1 MATGLLVVMGAVA
14 AAQAMAMSKVVVQ
27 ALVAQ
32 AMDQMRVMVARVVL
46 RVAAAR
52 AMAMKP
58 MAVARGMAMGKVVVQ
73 ALAAQVMERKKAMAM
88 SKVAAQAL
96 AALAMAVSK
105 VAIPPRAKPPTR
117 LKCQSLLLK
126 MCLGPVRRKKSK
138 SLKFS
143 GSQVGFSF
151 GTGGL
156 SMWM

>member
-1 MATGLLVVMGAVA
+1 MAVA
-14 AAQAMAMSKVVVQ
+14 
-27 ALVAQ
+27 
-32 AMDQMRVMVARVVL
+32 VARV
-46 RVAAAR
+46 
-52 AMAMKP
+52 
-58 MAVARGMAMGKVVVQ
+58 MAMGKVVVQALAALAMERKKAMAMGKVVVQALAAQVMERKKAMAMGKVAAQ

>member
-1 MATGLLVVMGAVA
+1 MATVLLVGMGAVA
-14 AAQAMAMSKVVVQ
+14 AARAMAMKTMAVARAVSKVVVQ

-32 AMDQMRVMVARVVL
+32 VMERKRVMEAS
-46 RVAAAR
+46 RVAAA
-52 AMAMKP
+52 
-58 MAVARGMAMGKVVVQ
+58 
-73 ALAAQVMERKKAMAM
+73 LAMAM

-96 AALAMAVSK
+96 VALAMAVSK
-105 VAIPPRAKPPTR
+105 VAIPPRAKLPTR
-117 LKCQSLLLK
+117 LNRLSLLLK

-143 GSQVGFSF
+143 GSQVVGYFF